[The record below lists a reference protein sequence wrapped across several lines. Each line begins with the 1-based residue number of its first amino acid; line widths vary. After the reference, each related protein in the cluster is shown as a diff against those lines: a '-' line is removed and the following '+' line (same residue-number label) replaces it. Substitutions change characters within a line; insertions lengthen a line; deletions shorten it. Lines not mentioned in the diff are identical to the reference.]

1 MSDPEDTMSL
11 LLEIVEGPG
20 AGTTVPLEAPVVLG
34 RGTQADVVLDDERAS
49 RRHAEVR
56 PDGARAVVQDL
67 GSANGTLV
75 DGRPLFGETFLAPGQ
90 QVQIGF
96 TVLQLRAE
104 EELRDRPTAA
114 IAVPDAF
121 RLPSRRPTY
130 VPDDVAVAPAIDVA
144 DDRAMAER
152 GHELDRFLD
161 VRVKAGARVAPVA
174 IAVLVAVAVVL
185 YLGLSS
191 T

>member
-1 MSDPEDTMSL
+1 MSL

-20 AGTTVPLEAPVVLG
+20 AGTTVPLEGPLVLG
-34 RGTQADVVLDDERAS
+34 RGTQSDVVLDDERAS

-56 PDGARAVVQDL
+56 PDGPRAVVHDL

-75 DGRPLFGETFLAPGQ
+75 DGRPLFGETFLTPGQ
-90 QVQIGF
+90 QVQIGV

-121 RLPSRRPTY
+121 RLPSKRPTY
-130 VPDDVAVAPAIDVA
+130 VPDDVAITPAAAPDDRRMTAPA
-144 DDRAMAER
+144 
-152 GHELDRFLD
+152 HELDRFLD

-174 IAVLVAVAVVL
+174 ILVLVAVAVVL
-185 YLGLSS
+185 FLGLSS